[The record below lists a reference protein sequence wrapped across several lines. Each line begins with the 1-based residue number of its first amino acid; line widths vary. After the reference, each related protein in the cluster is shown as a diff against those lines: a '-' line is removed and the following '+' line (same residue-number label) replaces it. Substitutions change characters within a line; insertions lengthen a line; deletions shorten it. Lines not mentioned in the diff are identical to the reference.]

1 MLEFIK
7 QNDRYRQLIKLQLNE
22 SDIEQA
28 KTIKIEINFQKFQ
41 VQMRDYNKSILEIQN
56 LQTKG
61 SFISTKFVC
70 SQPQIRTRVYYNV
83 EITVDKIEIN
93 FGLCMASG
101 VNEVV
106 SRIQKIF

>member
-1 MLEFIK
+1 
-7 QNDRYRQLIKLQLNE
+7 
-22 SDIEQA
+22 
-28 KTIKIEINFQKFQ
+28 
-41 VQMRDYNKSILEIQN
+41 MRDYNKSILEIQN

-106 SRIQKIF
+106 SRIQKSFKKATHKTTKF

>member
-28 KTIKIEINFQKFQ
+28 KTIKIELNFQKFS

-61 SFISTKFVC
+61 SFISTKFFC

-83 EITVDKIEIN
+83 EITVHKIDIN
-93 FGLCMASG
+93 FRLCMACG
-101 VNEVV
+101 VNEIV